1 MRNKIFKRPLLIIVQ
16 LTLLVI
22 CAVSIAHTAYT
33 YITCKGVVV
42 NSIGV
47 VICLENK
54 GGQDIDRRK

>member
-22 CAVSIAHTAYT
+22 CAVSIAHTTYT

-54 GGQDIDRRK
+54 GE